1 MRHDRVRAV
10 CSAPPRRGLLIVV
23 AAISVALL
31 IGLSLHGLIH
41 GQERQGLQDTQ
52 ERHLK
57 NIKQLTFGGQN
68 AEAYFSREGTRLTF
82 QSTRDPFMCDQI
94 FTMKTDGSNV
104 RLVSTGKGRT
114 TCSFFFP
121 DRPSLIYSSTH
132 LAGSACPPAPDRSQ
146 GYVWPIYPEYDIF
159 RVNFDGVGLRRL
171 TDTPGYDAEAA
182 VSPDG
187 KRIVFTSM
195 RDGDLEL
202 YAMNA
207 DGTDVRRLTFAK
219 GYDGGPF
226 FSSDGTKIVYR
237 AYHPKAETE
246 IREYEALLRQHLT
259 RPSRMEIFLMNA
271 DGSNQRQITDNGAA
285 NFAPFM
291 HPNGRQIIFSS
302 NLHDPSRRAFAL
314 YLINV
319 DGTGLE
325 RVTYGDTF
333 ASFPMFSPDGTK
345 LVFASHR
352 NRKLPGE
359 INIFIADWVP

>member
-1 MRHDRVRAV
+1 M
-10 CSAPPRRGLLIVV
+10 SAACPASPRRGPLIVV
-23 AAISVALL
+23 ATLATTLFIALL
-31 IGLSLHGLIH
+31 LHRPIH
-41 GQERQGLQDTQ
+41 GGEGQGLRDPR
-52 ERHLK
+52 ERHFE
-57 NIKQLTFGGQN
+57 NIRQLTFGGQN
-68 AEAYFSREGTRLTF
+68 AEAYFSADGTRLTF
-82 QSTRDPFMCDQI
+82 QSTRDPFECDQI
-94 FTMKTDGSNV
+94 FTMKSDGSDV

-114 TCSFFFP
+114 TCSFFLP
-121 DRPSLIYSSTH
+121 DRPGLIYSSTH
-132 LAGSACPPAPDRSQ
+132 LGGPACPTKPDRSQ
-146 GYVWPIYPEYDIF
+146 GYVWPIYPDYDIF
-159 RVNFDGVGLRRL
+159 RADLDGSGPARL
-171 TDTPGYDAEAA
+171 TETPGYDAEAA

-202 YAMNA
+202 YSMNA
-207 DGTDVRRLTFAK
+207 DGSDVRRLTFAR

-226 FSSDGTKIVYR
+226 FSSDGKKIVYR
-237 AYHPKAETE
+237 AYHPRSEAE
-246 IREYEALLRQHLT
+246 IQEYEALLRRNLT
-259 RPSRMEIFLMNA
+259 RPSRMEIFVMNA
-271 DGSNQRQITDNGAA
+271 DGSNQRQITSNGAA

-352 NRKLPGE
+352 NRKDAGE

>member
-1 MRHDRVRAV
+1 MRDDRVRAV
-10 CSAPPRRGLLIVV
+10 CPASPRRGLLIVV
-23 AAISVALL
+23 GTISMTLL
-31 IGLSLHGLIH
+31 IALSLRGLIH
-41 GQERQGLQDTQ
+41 GQEGHGLRDTR

-57 NIKQLTFGGQN
+57 NIRQLTFGGQN
-68 AEAYFSREGTRLTF
+68 AEAYFSADGTRLTF
-82 QSTRDPFMCDQI
+82 QSTRDPFECDQI
-94 FTMKTDGSNV
+94 FTMNIDGSNV

-121 DRPSLIYSSTH
+121 DRSSLIYSSTH
-132 LAGSACPPAPDRSQ
+132 LGGPACPPKPDRSQ
-146 GYVWPIYPEYDIF
+146 GYVWPIYPDYDIF
-159 RVNFDGVGLRRL
+159 RVDLDGSGLTRL
-171 TDTPGYDAEAA
+171 TDASGYDAEAA

-202 YAMNA
+202 YVMNA

-226 FSSDGTKIVYR
+226 FSSDGGKIVYR
-237 AYHPKAETE
+237 AYHPKAEAE
-246 IREYEALLRQHLT
+246 MREYQALLRQNLT
-259 RPSRMEIFLMNA
+259 KPSRMEIFLMNA
-271 DGSNQRQITDNGAA
+271 DGSNQRQITNNGAA
-285 NFAPFM
+285 NFAPFI
-291 HPNGRQIIFSS
+291 HPNGRQVIFSS

-352 NRKLPGE
+352 NRRLPGE